1 MTIHRIAPEL
11 TNTYA
16 RIALDYLNESP
27 LLQPLV
33 NDFPGTEG
41 FISAMRAR
49 ENFPQT
55 TRKVLAQV
63 LEEQYAAYSNEKTKE
78 QIAKLLDQNTFT
90 VTTGHQ
96 LNLFTG
102 PLYFWYKIVN
112 TIQLAEAL
120 NKQFADKH
128 FVPVF
133 WMATEDHDY
142 EEVNHFFFGEN
153 KLEAKQP
160 YGDAVGRMDAAP
172 AAALMP
178 KLRELMGNGPKAKE
192 LLEIFEAAYS
202 KKSFA
207 EATRY
212 LVHHFFGEDGLLV
225 IDADHAELK
234 KLFRP
239 IINKELEE
247 GFVLTNS
254 KRAIETLSE
263 NHKVQVNPRE
273 VNLFLLE
280 NEKRER
286 IDRHHA
292 GFRISET
299 GRVYTLEQLQTL
311 DDQCFSPNV
320 LLRPLYQE
328 CILPNVAYIGG
339 GAELAYWLQLKDV
352 FGYVNIPFP
361 IVMLRNS
368 ALWLNGK
375 TARLMKKTEC
385 TWEQAFLPID
395 ILRNEKTREW
405 SALQVDFSDQRI
417 AIQRVFDQLLEVA
430 RQTDGSFEGAVRAE
444 ETRQLKSL
452 DRLEKRLLKA
462 EKRRH
467 SEQLKQLDELGK
479 GLYPGGVW
487 QERRINFSELYL
499 GFGSGFKDYLMS
511 ELDPLKVEFVIFEH
525 D

>member
-1 MTIHRIAPEL
+1 MKVYRIAPEH
-11 TNTYA
+11 TNTYS
-16 RIALDYLNESP
+16 RIALDYLNESS
-27 LLQPLV
+27 LLAPLV
-33 NDFPGTEG
+33 NHFPGTEG
-41 FISAMRAR
+41 FQKAIEAR
-49 ENFPQT
+49 KGFSQIN
-55 TRKVLAQV
+55 RKVLVNALDAQ
-63 LEEQYAAYSNEKTKE
+63 YSSYSNDVTAS
-78 QIAKLLDQNTFT
+78 QLAKLRLSNTYT

-96 LNLFTG
+96 QNLFTG
-102 PLYFWYKIVN
+102 PLYFWYKIIN
-112 TIQLAEAL
+112 TIQLANAL
-120 NKQFADKH
+120 NKQYPDKH
-128 FVPVF
+128 FVPIF

-142 EEVNHFFFGEN
+142 EEVNHFYFGEK
-153 KLEAKQP
+153 KLVVEQAS
-160 YGDAVGRMDAAP
+160 GNAVGRMEAAP
-172 AAALMP
+172 ALNLL
-178 KLRELMGNGPKAKE
+178 KELRQLMGNGLKAKE
-192 LLEIFEAAYS
+192 LLEIFEKTYAHNTLS
-202 KKSFA
+202 H
-207 EATRY
+207 ATRY
-212 LVHHFFGEDGLLV
+212 LVHHFFANDGLIIL
-225 IDADHAELK
+225 DADDAALK

-247 GFVLTNS
+247 GFVSAKLKSTVDFLDRNY
-254 KRAIETLSE
+254 
-263 NHKVQVNPRE
+263 KVQVNPRE

-280 NEKRER
+280 DDKRER
-286 IDRHHA
+286 IDRHHSA
-292 GFRISET
+292 FRTSET
-299 GRVYTLEQLQTL
+299 GKILSFEQLKEK

-320 LLRPLYQE
+320 LMRPLYQE
-328 CILPNVAYIGG
+328 YILPNVAYIGG
-339 GAELAYWLQLKDV
+339 GAELAYWLQLKEV
-352 FGYVNIPFP
+352 FHFAEIPYP

-368 ALWLNGK
+368 ALWVDSKTSRLLKK
-375 TARLMKKTEC
+375 TAC

-467 SEQLKQLDELGK
+467 AEQLKQLDELGK

-487 QERRINFSELYL
+487 QERRMNFSELYL